1 MDPFTWSIIGGVAL
15 ATGLITFFATRHA
28 ANIDDENIKQHINNQ
43 IIIAQEKDNAHE
55 FAQYVVLAILIFIA
69 SAFIIIYCVK
79 FAVQSIVRQTSKQVK
94 AQEDNI

>member
-15 ATGLITFFATRHA
+15 VTGVVTFFATRHA

-69 SAFIIIYCVK
+69 LAFIIFYCIK
-79 FAVQSIVRQTSKQVK
+79 FTVRSIVRRSRKQDK
-94 AQEDNI
+94 AQEIDI